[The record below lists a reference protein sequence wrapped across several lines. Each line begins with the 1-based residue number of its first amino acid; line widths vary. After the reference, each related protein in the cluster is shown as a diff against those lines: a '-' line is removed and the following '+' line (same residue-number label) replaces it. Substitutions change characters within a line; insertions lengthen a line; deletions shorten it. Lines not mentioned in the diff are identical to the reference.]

1 MSISRVLQ
9 FVATAAVLALGVA
22 GTAQAQER
30 QVVKAVP
37 KACGAGSVMG
47 GSLGYSGIECSS
59 CSFTLDA
66 DGTDRQWKF
75 RAEPVITGVKPG
87 GPADGKLQAGDVVV
101 AIGGYLITTQEGG
114 RLFGAV
120 TPGEPVVLR
129 IRRQGRESEVE
140 ITATAECAKAE
151 AVAPPAPPAGAAAPA
166 PVKAPMPGVP
176 LPTREPAPVEEMP
189 APPAP
194 PAAPR
199 GRLGFS
205 LECSECAL
213 YTRRAEASPYLWKFT
228 SNPTVGRLEVGGP
241 AAKAGL
247 RGGDVLV
254 SIDGVALTTPEGG
267 ERFGAIEPGDTV
279 VLRYRRN
286 ATEADAVLV
295 AAEQE
300 WVVTA
305 PAPAP
310 VKEPRPGV
318 PVPVRQPVPVE
329 ETTRFSGVLGETQ
342 VVVTGGPIT
351 VTRTETEIVI
361 RSQDIVVRV
370 RQIAPPPPRQ

>member
-1 MSISRVLQ
+1 MSSPRMLQ
-9 FVATAAVLALGVA
+9 CTAAAALLALAVAT
-22 GTAQAQER
+22 TSQAQER
-30 QVVKAVP
+30 RAIVTAPAKQCGPGAVVI
-37 KACGAGSVMG
+37 

-59 CSFTLDA
+59 CSFTLHA

-114 RLFGAV
+114 RLFGSVA
-120 TPGEPVVLR
+120 PGEPVVLR
-129 IRRQGRESEVE
+129 IRRAGREGEVD
-140 ITATAECAKAE
+140 ITPTAECAKVLE
-151 AVAPPAPPAGAAAPA
+151 PAVPLPAAQPAVPALPTAPA
-166 PVKAPMPGVP
+166 PVAVAEP
-176 LPTREPAPVEEMP
+176 LIATVP

-194 PAAPR
+194 PSYLG
-199 GRLGFS
+199 GRLGMS
-205 LECSECAL
+205 IECSDCSIKVPKDAKEGEGVPVWAFR
-213 YTRRAEASPYLWKFT
+213 TAPRVE
-228 SNPTVGRLEVGGP
+228 RLQVDGP

-247 RGGDVLV
+247 RAGDVLTH
-254 SIDGVALTTPEGG
+254 IDGVALTSEDGG
-267 ERFGAIEPGDTV
+267 RRFGAVQTGDTV
-279 VLRYRRN
+279 VLRYRRH

-295 AAEQE
+295 AAPQE
-300 WVVTA
+300 WAVVAPKARAVPIEGERVVTA
-305 PAPAP
+305 RAPT
-310 VKEPRPGV
+310 
-318 PVPVRQPVPVE
+318 PVE

-370 RQIAPPPPRQ
+370 RQVAPPPLKP

>member
-1 MSISRVLQ
+1 MEATMSSSRRLQ
-9 FVATAAVLALGVA
+9 HALPLAILALAVA
-22 GTAQAQER
+22 ATVQAQER
-30 QVVKAVP
+30 RVVKEVS
-37 KACGAGSVMG
+37 KACRAGSVMV
-47 GSLGYSGIECSS
+47 GSLGYSGIECSN
-59 CSFTLDA
+59 CSFSLHA
-66 DGTDRQWKF
+66 DGTERQWKF
-75 RAEPVITGVKPG
+75 RAEPVITGVKTG
-87 GPADGKLQAGDVVV
+87 GPADGKLKAGDVVV

-114 RLFGAV
+114 RMFGSV
-120 TPGEPVVLR
+120 TPGEPVTLR
-129 IRRQGRESEVE
+129 IRRDGREGEVE
-140 ITATAECAKAE
+140 ITPSPECVTVEAT
-151 AVAPPAPPAGAAAPA
+151 APPAPAKAPAPAAAPA
-166 PVKAPMPGVP
+166 PVAIVEPM
-176 LPTREPAPVEEMP
+176 PVEEVP

-205 LECSECAL
+205 LECSKCAI
-213 YTRRAEASPYLWKFT
+213 YSRKGEESPYLWDFK
-228 SNPTVGRLEVGGP
+228 SNPTVGRVEVGGP

-254 SIDGVALTTPEGG
+254 SIDGVALTTVEGG

-295 AAEQE
+295 AAQQE
-300 WVVTA
+300 WVVKT

-310 VKEPRPGV
+310 VAKGPPPGV
-318 PVPVRQPVPVE
+318 PVPVREPVPVE

-342 VVVTGGPIT
+342 VTVTGGPIT

-370 RQIAPPPPRQ
+370 RQVASPPPPKQ

>member
-1 MSISRVLQ
+1 MSSSRMLQ
-9 FVATAAVLALGVA
+9 RTAPVAFLMLAMAA
-22 GTAQAQER
+22 TSQAQER
-30 QVVKAVP
+30 RRTVVEPSKQCGPGAV
-37 KACGAGSVMG
+37 VI

-59 CSFTLDA
+59 CSFTLHE

-87 GPADGKLQAGDVVV
+87 GPADGKLREGDVVV

-114 RLFGAV
+114 RLFGSVSPGAPV
-120 TPGEPVVLR
+120 TVR
-129 IRRQGRESEVE
+129 IRRDGREGEVE
-140 ITATAECAKAE
+140 ITPSPECVRVE
-151 AVAPPAPPAGAAAPA
+151 AVAVPAPAEAPA
-166 PVKAPMPGVP
+166 PVAVVERAARPVEPMP
-176 LPTREPAPVEEMP
+176 VEAVP

-194 PAAPR
+194 PAAPPR

-205 LECSECAL
+205 LECSQCAI
-213 YTRRAEASPYLWKFT
+213 YSRKGEDSPYLWDFK
-228 SNPTVGRLEVGGP
+228 SNPTVGRVEVGGP

-254 SIDGVALTTPEGG
+254 SVDGVALTTAEGG
-267 ERFGAIEPGDTV
+267 ERFAAIEPGDTV

-286 ATEADAVLV
+286 AAEADAVLV
-295 AAEQE
+295 AAAQE
-300 WVVTA
+300 WVVAA
-305 PAPAP
+305 PKAAP
-310 VKEPRPGV
+310 VPIRKAEPVVTARA
-318 PVPVRQPVPVE
+318 PVLVE
-329 ETTRFSGVLGETQ
+329 ETTRFSGMLGETQ

-370 RQIAPPPPRQ
+370 RQVAPPPPKQ